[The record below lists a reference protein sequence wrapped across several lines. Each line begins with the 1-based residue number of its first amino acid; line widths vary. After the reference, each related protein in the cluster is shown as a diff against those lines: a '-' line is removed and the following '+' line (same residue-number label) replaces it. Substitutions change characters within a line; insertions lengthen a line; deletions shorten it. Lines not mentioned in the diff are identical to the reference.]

1 MNTIAN
7 YTFKNQELL
16 TTALTHRSALN
27 EKTDL
32 KESYERLE
40 FLGDAVLE
48 LVVSSYLFKTYPD
61 IKEGELT
68 HLRANIVQTK
78 TLAVASKKLKLGTRL
93 ILSSGE
99 ANANGHENISIL
111 ADCFESIVGAIYMD
125 KGYSHAEKFIKD
137 HLLKNLKN
145 ILKNIQITDYKSQL
159 QEYWQ
164 QKFKLAPTYQL
175 VKTFG
180 PDHQK
185 TFTVNVLL
193 DKEVKGKGAGK
204 SKQEA
209 QQMSAKNALET
220 DKII

>member
-1 MNTIAN
+1 MKKIAN
-7 YTFKNQELL
+7 YTFKNPDLL
-16 TTALTHRSALN
+16 TKALTHRSALN
-27 EKTDL
+27 EKTSF

-48 LVVSSYLFKTYPD
+48 LVFSSYLFKTYPD

-78 TLAVASKKLKLGTRL
+78 TLAAASKKLKLGSKL

-99 ANANGHENISIL
+99 ANSNGNQNVSIL
-111 ADCFESIVGAIYMD
+111 ADCFESIVGAIYLD
-125 KGYSHAEKFIKD
+125 KGYSYADKFIKD
-137 HLLKNLKN
+137 HLLKNLKT
-145 ILKNIQITDYKSQL
+145 ILKNIQITDYKSKL
-159 QEYWQ
+159 QEHWQ
-164 QKFKLAPTYQL
+164 HKLKLAPAYEL
-175 VKTFG
+175 VKTSG
-180 PDHQK
+180 PDHEK

-193 DKEVKGKGAGK
+193 KNKIMGSGVGK

-209 QQMSAKNALET
+209 QQEAAKAALET